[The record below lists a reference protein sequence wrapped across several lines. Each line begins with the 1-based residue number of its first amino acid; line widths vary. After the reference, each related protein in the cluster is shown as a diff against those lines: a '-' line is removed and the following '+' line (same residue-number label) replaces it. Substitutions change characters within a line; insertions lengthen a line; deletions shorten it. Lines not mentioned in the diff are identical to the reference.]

1 MMSVLFMLMLS
12 DSCVAVRYTARLL
25 CVFFWKYLLELPV
38 MGADFQVQFNV
49 FPLHRLLCTSQVECL
64 KKVESRT
71 EECQTF
77 FFFFD
82 SLFSEFCFST

>member
-71 EECQTF
+71 EECQKKIF
-77 FFFFD
+77 F
-82 SLFSEFCFST
+82 